1 MKAIFNDASELS
13 VQQVYIAADGALHL
27 KTISVTEEELRAIF
41 SDPVKTRKIVIQE
54 RGQAIAEYENYT
66 NFDGIY
72 KQNAGI
78 LEPCLYKVGES
89 PTDMI
94 SALEQAKNELRE
106 QNEFLQGCIL
116 EMSEMVYQ

>member
-1 MKAIFNDASELS
+1 MKAIFNDASELLI
-13 VQQVYIAADGALHL
+13 QQAYIAADGALHL
-27 KTISVTEEELRAIF
+27 KTISATEEELRGAL
-41 SDPVKTRKIVIQE
+41 SDEFRTKKIVIHE
-54 RGQAIAEYENYT
+54 RGQVIAEYENYT

-89 PTDMI
+89 PSERI
-94 SALEQAKNELRE
+94 AALEQANNELRE

>member
-13 VQQVYIAADGALHL
+13 IQQAYIAADGALHL
-27 KTISVTEEELRAIF
+27 KTISVTEEELRAIL
-41 SDPVKTRKIVIQE
+41 SDSVKTRKIVIQE

-78 LEPCLYKVGES
+78 LEPCLYNVGES
-89 PTDMI
+89 PTERI
-94 SALEQAKNELRE
+94 SALEQANNELRE

>member
-1 MKAIFNDASELS
+1 MKVIFNDASELII
-13 VQQVYIAADGALHL
+13 QQAYIAADGALHL
-27 KTISVTEEELRAIF
+27 KTISATEEELRVIL
-41 SDPVKTRKIVIQE
+41 SDEFKTGKIVIQE
-54 RGQAIAEYENYT
+54 RGQVLAEYENYT

-78 LEPCLYKVGES
+78 LEPHLYKAGES
-89 PTDMI
+89 QADRLT
-94 SALEQAKNELRE
+94 ALEQANNELRQ